1 MPAGAIVFVAL
12 RIVFDTTRDATSHN
26 LWPFEIIMF
35 GGGALLAIGVLG
47 LARRIAGV
55 RA

>member
-1 MPAGAIVFVAL
+1 VVNRWATIEATHPA
-12 RIVFDTTRDATSHN
+12 HN